1 MRIRPI
7 RPSDAA
13 SWESM
18 RRDLWPDGAHEHAAE
33 ISAFFA
39 GAIDEPSGVFVAEES
54 GLLVGVAGLS
64 VRDDIAGLPGKR
76 TGYVEG
82 LYVIP
87 EGRGRGIAR
96 QLLRAA
102 KLWARSNQCDA
113 FASDRGDRII
123 VDRRF

>member
-1 MRIRPI
+1 MPIRPI

-18 RRDLWPDGAHEHAAE
+18 RRDLWPDGAHEHATE

-39 GAIDEPSGVFVAEES
+39 GAIDEPSAVFVAEEC
-54 GLLVGVAGLS
+54 GWLVGVAELS
-64 VRDDIAGLPGKR
+64 VR
-76 TGYVEG
+76 EG
-82 LYVIP
+82 LYIIP
-87 EGRGRGIAR
+87 EHRGRGIAR

-113 FASDRGDRII
+113 FASDRADRII